1 MSSGR
6 ELEEAGAEFGVSHR
20 GPPHRRE
27 KGLGYF
33 NIKGRWACDLLK
45 GTDLSCV
52 ITSHGV
58 MPPATAVVIWGV
70 PRVNAG

>member
-6 ELEEAGAEFGVSHR
+6 ELEEAGAEVGVPQ

-27 KGLGYF
+27 KRLGCL
-33 NIKGRWACDLLK
+33 NIKGRWACDLTK

-52 ITSHGV
+52 IISHGV
-58 MPPATAVVIWGV
+58 MPPATAVVIGV
-70 PRVNAG
+70 SRE